1 MTSICIENS
10 NNLLTVDTSWIAGY
24 ECKSTALYVILLFIT
39 IGLQIASNYIWVANA
54 QATREALHE
63 QIGSKGRCHYTGAL
77 LWYTLLSMV
86 IYICNILLILGANL
100 GVLCAVLIGNILGT
114 WLSVTHQS
122 MDRSRTAML
131 VKTMVAEYDD
141 LVKRQRHVRQ
151 LVVGGLRLGVVQSCQ
166 GALTEEQ
173 QQHLAILEETRTA
186 LRNFVSYK

>member
-1 MTSICIENS
+1 MSSICIENS

-24 ECKSTALYVILLFIT
+24 ECKSTALYVTLLFVT
-39 IGLQIASNYIWVANA
+39 IGLQIASNYIWVAHA

-100 GVLCAVLIGNILGT
+100 GVLCAVLIGNLLGT
-114 WLSVTHQS
+114 WLSVAHQS

-131 VKTMVAEYDD
+131 IKTMVAEYDD
-141 LVKRQRHVRQ
+141 LVQHKQHVQ
-151 LVVGGLRLGVVQSCQ
+151 QFVVGGLKLDVVQPCQ
-166 GALTEEQ
+166 DTLTEEQ
-173 QQHLAILEETRTA
+173 QQHLATLEETRTA
-186 LRNFVSYK
+186 LREFLSYK